1 MSAVLDR
8 DISRKG
14 LQFSLADDPGTSNQA
29 VIEHRLDRLIAEADG
44 YIDQALEMCAHYEVT
59 GVMCLISGGNDSV
72 VLGDLVKG
80 RVTHYVHANTQV
92 GAEPTRQFVRDTVG
106 GWNVPLLEGPPPPG
120 HGYED
125 LVLRRVRPT
134 TARARREFI
143 YPGGFPG
150 WPDHNVM
157 FGWLKDRH
165 LRKVRAM
172 FCPHPTRQRVIFIN
186 GVRASESAG
195 RWQKA
200 QKGKLL
206 PVKREGSVVRI
217 TPLINW
223 TKLDL
228 NHYRRRF
235 PACPR
240 NPIAEWMHMSME
252 CACGS
257 SAKPGELDWIHAC
270 LPDLADYLL
279 DLQER
284 VRRTAEREDWDMDPQ
299 RLTWGWWN
307 KGGRC
312 LSGACNI

>member
-1 MSAVLDR
+1 MTAELDR
-8 DISRKG
+8 DIARNG
-14 LQFSLADDPGTSNQA
+14 LQMTLEDATGN
-29 VIEHRLDRLIAEADG
+29 RLDRLIAEAHG
-44 YIDQALEMCAHYEVT
+44 HIDRALETSAHHEVT
-59 GVMCLISGGNDSV
+59 GVVGLFSGGNDST
-72 VLGDLVKG
+72 VLAHLVKD

-92 GAEPTRQFVRDTVG
+92 GAEPTRQFVRDTAS
-106 GWNVPLLEGPPPPG
+106 GWNVPLLEGDPPSG

-125 LVLRRVRPT
+125 LVLRRVRPAT
-134 TARARREFI
+134 PRGKREFI

-150 WPDHNVM
+150 WPDHRVM
-157 FGWLKDRH
+157 FGWLKDRW

-200 QKGKLL
+200 QAGTLR
-206 PVKREGSVVRI
+206 PVKREGSVVRVA
-217 TPLINW
+217 PLLNW

-228 NHYRRRF
+228 NDYRRRF
-235 PACPR
+235 PSCPR
-240 NPIAEWMHMSME
+240 NAIADWMHMSLE

-257 SAKPGELDWIHAC
+257 SAKPGELDFMAAC
-270 LPDLADYLL
+270 VPTLADYLR
-279 DLQER
+279 DLQDR
-284 VRRTAEREDWDMDPQ
+284 VRREARRQDWDMAPE